1 MTTLPTLAADSGR
14 VLRGDRTDVED
25 GRDTEVRELLGRL
38 LLLLRC
44 QQIHLAGRAQLIHM
58 FWAEENKYEMI
69 LITKTERRQSPQEST
84 T

>member
-14 VLRGDRTDVED
+14 VLQGDRTDVED
-25 GRDTEVRELLGRL
+25 GRDTEELLGRL

-44 QQIHLAGRAQLIHM
+44 QQIHLTGRAQLIHM
-58 FWAEENKYEMI
+58 FWAEENKYKII
-69 LITKTERRQSPQEST
+69 LTTKTERRRSPQEST